1 MDVHL
6 THPIAPPLAPDILV
20 ALQAVAEPTRARI
33 VALLGHGE
41 HCVCDVG
48 EMLGLSPALVSHHL
62 RALRTSGL
70 LRERRSGRWV
80 YYSLELDRLASLRA
94 AVADLPV
101 AHLRRT
107 DPRRIAARKNA
118 ARASVRLHLG
128 AYAAMV
134 AIVLT
139 VWLAVALTAG
149 AWYFW
154 PIWPILGGA
163 IGVVGHALPVR
174 TCCR

>member
-1 MDVHL
+1 MTAMDAHL
-6 THPIAPPLAPDILV
+6 SHSAAPPLAPDILV

-80 YYSLELDRLASLRA
+80 YYSLDLDRLASLRA
-94 AVADLPV
+94 AVADLLTPTE
-101 AHLRRT
+101 AAATACLCSDCGPSRTAMPQPAPLRRL
-107 DPRRIAARKNA
+107 PLLAE
-118 ARASVRLHLG
+118 
-128 AYAAMV
+128 V
-134 AIVLT
+134 A
-139 VWLAVALTAG
+139 
-149 AWYFW
+149 
-154 PIWPILGGA
+154 P
-163 IGVVGHALPVR
+163 
-174 TCCR
+174 